1 MSEYTQCF
9 VEKCIDPSV
18 PPNLS
23 DQGLEKPGVLLEHR
37 RKMLRAISNL
47 GDGTVFR
54 VIREIQKR
62 YFSRWE
68 SRRHSR
74 LDLDAVGRIRG
85 SNP

>member
-1 MSEYTQCF
+1 
-9 VEKCIDPSV
+9 
-18 PPNLS
+18 
-23 DQGLEKPGVLLEHR
+23 LLEHR